1 MNTIVNLFLVI
12 SNAHNVKNVKAIKN
26 QFLTILMFFYAT
38 VCSHV
43 ASFMKI
49 FDYLLLAFCCTII
62 FRRDDGAALIESSSH
77 PPSFIQTRSGVVA
90 ILTHGSPSV
99 HIHHL
104 KILHLHP
111 LGCMGFILFK
121 GSNSPRLK
129 RFYLHGV

>member
-1 MNTIVNLFLVI
+1 
-12 SNAHNVKNVKAIKN
+12 
-26 QFLTILMFFYAT
+26 MFFYAT
-38 VCSHV
+38 LYSHV

-49 FDYLLLAFCCTII
+49 FNYWLLAFCCTII
-62 FRRDDGAALIESSSH
+62 FRRDDGAASIESSSH

-99 HIHHL
+99 HVHHL

-129 RFYLHGV
+129 RFYLHGVWEYKQERRFMSVTVTKLSKTLLIFKYKIDA